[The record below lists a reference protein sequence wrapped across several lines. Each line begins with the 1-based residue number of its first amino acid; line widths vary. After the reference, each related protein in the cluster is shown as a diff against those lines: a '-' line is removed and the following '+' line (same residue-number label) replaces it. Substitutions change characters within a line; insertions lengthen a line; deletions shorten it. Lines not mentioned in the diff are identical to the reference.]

1 MGATVELATAY
12 ITLAAETRG
21 LSKQIASELRAS
33 ERYASTTGRNIG
45 DNIRQGIAS
54 RKPEADITGLHE
66 KVEASQKKLAAAT
79 DKASRDRAAAARRVE
94 IAEARLFEV
103 KQKDNAT
110 ESQVLAAQDRLT
122 TARARYTEVSRRGV
136 SQIIAHNEALK
147 SAQASLNA
155 ATQSANSALF
165 APANNAVSTVRR
177 MVAETGNAGGVFTR
191 FGNLARSTYDGVA
204 TGASRTASVTRSAF
218 SGVGDVASSLFRGR
232 FSEAFSTV
240 ASGAKNTASS
250 MAGSFSSGASRI
262 WHSLT
267 GAFRGT
273 SDTAGAEGAAASSRF
288 SGGFRGIR
296 ERISNHF
303 QGAFSGAT
311 RGAEEAGRES
321 GTRFG
326 GAFKAA
332 ITGALAYVGVQ
343 QIAGLYKNFV
353 QEAGDLEQS
362 VGAVDAVFK
371 ESAAQMHQWAATAS
385 TSVGI
390 SKNEYN
396 QFASVLGSMLKNAG
410 TPMEQLGDKTNKL
423 ITLGADLASMYGGTT
438 ADAIEAISAALRG
451 EMDPIERYG
460 ISLNDAMLTQEGLR
474 LGIQK
479 TGGSFDTQQK
489 QLIVQ
494 SLLFKQSADAQG
506 NFYRETD
513 TYQHK
518 TQVLGAQW
526 KDLSAQIGERFLP
539 AAGAVAEWLSTQGL
553 PLFDSFVTSIA
564 NVADFLRNTIQ
575 WWGPF
580 AIGIGVATAAFGAY
594 NIAVAAYNGIMAA
607 MAVANGVAEATFW
620 GLTAAEWAA
629 LWPIY
634 AIVAGIAVLVG
645 GLILAYNNIGW
656 FRDLVNTAFTG
667 IQIVAGIVWQ
677 AILDAVNAFVTWWQ
691 IYAQPVIDQ
700 GIQAIQA
707 GMMWLW
713 QNVMIPAWQGIQTA
727 IQWAWENI
735 IQPIFTAINDVVTHL
750 LAPVFVWLWQ
760 TIITPVWQGIVNV
773 VTWAWTTIL
782 QPMFQGIWA
791 FITDILAPVFTWLWQ
806 NIIVPAWQGISAV
819 IGFVWNNIVKPIF
832 DAIVWVLQNIVGP
845 VFTWLWNEIVTPA
858 FNGIR
863 IIIEIVWNVI
873 RVIFD
878 AIYHVLK
885 DVLGPAFSWLW
896 DNIIKPV
903 FNWIG
908 DHISKTM
915 GWVKDNVLDPLG
927 HWLQNDFANAWSKTV
942 EIIGQAW
949 DTLKKVVGTPV
960 KWVVDTVINGAL
972 IDGYNSLNDV
982 WSGADIP
989 RIDTGGIPSFDVGG
1003 YTGPGGKYQ
1012 PAGIV
1017 HADEFVIRKESRAR
1031 FERENPGV
1039 LDYLNKHGKIPGF
1052 ANGGRVPGFADGGWV
1067 PSDKVKD
1074 AIKRQNS
1081 SLDARAGKA
1090 VDDAVDWG
1098 FDRVKDAILIP
1109 VDTAANLAKDKFKG
1123 NEFVVGA
1130 VGLAQKSAHDI
1141 ADFAKEKI
1149 KSFVPKFNPGAG
1161 VEQWR
1166 PTVEQALGIAGL
1178 PVTPDYVNAWLSQI
1192 QSESGGDPGVTQNG
1206 YVDINTITGDLAQGL
1221 VQVIGSTFAA
1231 YRDPSLPNDRRHPL
1245 ANLVAGMRYAAARYG
1260 RGGMLGVI
1268 GHGHGYAD
1276 GGRVT
1281 PALYDRGGVIRR
1293 GVQVIDHQRKDPDY
1307 VLTSQQWENMYKI
1320 AENSSKQ
1327 VNSGIT
1333 IGTVQGYTAEEVARE
1348 IERRRRQEEALVYG

>member
-33 ERYASTTGRNIG
+33 ERYATTTGRNIG
-45 DNIRQGIAS
+45 DNIRQGIAA

-147 SAQASLNA
+147 SAQANLNA

-191 FGNLARSTYDGVA
+191 FGNLARSAYDGVA

-506 NFYRETD
+506 NFYREQD

-518 TQVLGAQW
+518 TQVLAAQW

-539 AAGAVAEWLSTQGL
+539 AAGMVAEWLSTQGL
-553 PLFDSFVTSIA
+553 PLFDSFATSIA

-580 AIGIGVATAAFGAY
+580 AIGIGVAAAAFGAY

-691 IYAQPVIDQ
+691 TYAQPVIDQ

-713 QNVMIPAWQGIQTA
+713 QNVMIPAWQGIQTV

-791 FITDILAPVFTWLWQ
+791 FITDILAPVFVWLWQ
-806 NIIVPAWQGISAV
+806 NIITPAWQGISAV
-819 IGFVWNNIVKPIF
+819 IGFVWNNVVKPIF

-896 DNIIKPV
+896 ENIVKPV

-908 DHISKTM
+908 DHIGKTM
-915 GWVKDNVLDPLG
+915 GWIKDNVLSPLG

-989 RIDTGGIPSFDVGG
+989 RINTGGIPSFDVGG

-1031 FERENPGV
+1031 FERDNPGV

-1052 ANGGRVPGFADGGWV
+1052 ANGGLVAGYAKGG
-1067 PSDKVKD
+1067 KVVD
-1074 AIKRQNS
+1074 PNNPFDVIGVG
-1081 SLDARAGKA
+1081 LDRAGKA

-1281 PALYDRGGVIRR
+1281 PALYDKGGVIRR

-1307 VLTSQQWENMYKI
+1307 VLTTKQWENMYKI
-1320 AENSSKQ
+1320 AENTSKQ

>member
-94 IAEARLFEV
+94 IAEAKLFEV

-147 SAQASLNA
+147 SAQANLNA

-191 FGNLARSTYDGVA
+191 FGNLARSAYDGVA

-506 NFYRETD
+506 NFYREQD

-518 TQVLGAQW
+518 TQVLAAQW

-539 AAGAVAEWLSTQGL
+539 AAGMVAEWLSTQGL
-553 PLFDSFVTSIA
+553 PLFDSFATSIA

-580 AIGIGVATAAFGAY
+580 AIGIGVAAAAFGAY

-620 GLTAAEWAA
+620 GLNAAEWAA

-691 IYAQPVIDQ
+691 TYAQPVIDQ

-791 FITDILAPVFTWLWQ
+791 FITDILAPVFVWLWQ
-806 NIIVPAWQGISAV
+806 NIITPAWQGISAV
-819 IGFVWNNIVKPIF
+819 IGFVWNNVVKPIF

-896 DNIIKPV
+896 ENIVKPV

-915 GWVKDNVLDPLG
+915 GWIKDNVLNPLG
-927 HWLQNDFANAWSKTV
+927 NWLQNDFANAWSKTV

-989 RIDTGGIPSFDVGG
+989 RINTGGIPSFDVGG
-1003 YTGPGGKYQ
+1003 YTGPGSKYT

-1039 LDYLNKHGKIPGF
+1039 LDYLNKYGKIPGF
-1052 ANGGRVPGFADGGWV
+1052 ANGGLVAGYAKGG
-1067 PSDKVKD
+1067 KVVD
-1074 AIKRQNS
+1074 PNNPFDVIGVG
-1081 SLDARAGKA
+1081 LDRAGKA

-1281 PALYDRGGVIRR
+1281 PALYDKGGVIRR

>member
-33 ERYASTTGRNIG
+33 ERYATTTGRNIG

-147 SAQASLNA
+147 SAQANLNA

-177 MVAETGNAGGVFTR
+177 MVAETGNAGGVFSR
-191 FGNLARSTYDGVA
+191 FGNLARSAYDGVA
-204 TGASRTASVTRSAF
+204 TGATRTASVTRSAF

-250 MAGSFSSGASRI
+250 IAGSFSSGASSI
-262 WHSLT
+262 WRSLT

-296 ERISNHF
+296 ERISSHF
-303 QGAFSGAT
+303 QGAFSGAS

-321 GTRFG
+321 GTRFS

-410 TPMEQLGDKTNKL
+410 TPMDQLGDRTNKL

-438 ADAIEAISAALRG
+438 ADAIEAVSAALRG

-506 NFYRETD
+506 NFYREQD

-518 TQVLGAQW
+518 TQVLSAQW

-553 PLFDSFVTSIA
+553 PLFDSFATSIA

-580 AIGIGVATAAFGAY
+580 AIGIGVAAAAFGAY

-620 GLTAAEWAA
+620 GLSASEWAA

-691 IYAQPVIDQ
+691 TYAQPIIDQ
-700 GIQAIQA
+700 GIQAIQT

-713 QNVMIPAWQGIQTA
+713 QNVMVPAWQGIQTA

-735 IQPIFTAINDVVTHL
+735 IQPIFTAINDVITHL

-773 VTWAWTTIL
+773 VTWAWNTIL

-791 FITDILAPVFTWLWQ
+791 FITDILAPVFTWLWH
-806 NIIVPAWQGISAV
+806 NIIEPAWQGISAV

-832 DAIVWVLQNIVGP
+832 DAVVWVLQNVVGP
-845 VFTWLWNEIVTPA
+845 VFTWLWNEIVSPA

-885 DVLGPAFSWLW
+885 DILGPAFSWLW
-896 DNIIKPV
+896 ENIIKPV
-903 FNWIG
+903 FNWIS
-908 DHISKTM
+908 DHIGKTM
-915 GWVKDNVLDPLG
+915 GWVKDNILDPLG
-927 HWLQNDFANAWSKTV
+927 HWLQNDFADAWNKTV

-989 RIDTGGIPSFDVGG
+989 RIDASGIPSFDVGG
-1003 YTGPGGKYQ
+1003 YTGPGGKYT

-1039 LDYLNKHGKIPGF
+1039 LDYLNRYGKIPGF
-1052 ANGGRVPGFADGGWV
+1052 ANGGLVAGYAKGG
-1067 PSDKVKD
+1067 KVVD
-1074 AIKRQNS
+1074 PNNP
-1081 SLDARAGKA
+1081 LDVIGVGLDRAGKA
-1090 VDDAVDWG
+1090 IDDAVDWG

-1109 VDTAANLAKDKFKG
+1109 VDAAANLAKDKFKG
-1123 NEFVVGA
+1123 NDFVVGA
-1130 VGLAQKSAHDI
+1130 VGLAQKSAHDV

-1149 KSFVPKFNPGAG
+1149 KSFVPKFNPSEG

-1178 PVTPDYVNAWLSQI
+1178 PVTPDYINAWLSQI
-1192 QSESGGDPGVTQNG
+1192 QSESGGNPGVTQNG

-1231 YRDPSLPNDRRHPL
+1231 YRDPSLPNDRTHPL

-1268 GHGHGYAD
+1268 GHGHGYAE

-1281 PALYDRGGVIRR
+1281 PALYDRGGIIRR

-1307 VLTSQQWENMYKI
+1307 VLTTKQWENMYRI
-1320 AENSSKQ
+1320 AENTSKQ
-1327 VNSGIT
+1327 VNNGIT

-1348 IERRRRQEEALVYG
+1348 IERRRRQEEALAYG

>member
-1 MGATVELATAY
+1 MGATIELATAY

-147 SAQASLNA
+147 SAQANLNA

-191 FGNLARSTYDGVA
+191 FGNLARSAYDGVA

-506 NFYRETD
+506 NFYREQD

-518 TQVLGAQW
+518 TQVLAAQW

-539 AAGAVAEWLSTQGL
+539 AAGMVAEWLSTQGL
-553 PLFDSFVTSIA
+553 PLFDSFATSIA

-580 AIGIGVATAAFGAY
+580 AIGIGVAAAAFSVY

-691 IYAQPVIDQ
+691 TYAQPVIDQ

-760 TIITPVWQGIVNV
+760 TIITPAWQGIVNV

-791 FITDILAPVFTWLWQ
+791 FITDILAPVFVWLWQ

-819 IGFVWNNIVKPIF
+819 IGFVWNNVVKPIF

-845 VFTWLWNEIVTPA
+845 VFTWLWNEIVSPA

-896 DNIIKPV
+896 ENIVKPV

-908 DHISKTM
+908 DHIGKTM
-915 GWVKDNVLDPLG
+915 GWIKDNVLDPLG

-972 IDGYNSLNDV
+972 IDGYNKLNDV

-1003 YTGPGGKYQ
+1003 YTGPGGKYT

-1052 ANGGRVPGFADGGWV
+1052 ANGGLVAGYAKGG
-1067 PSDKVKD
+1067 KVVD
-1074 AIKRQNS
+1074 PNNP
-1081 SLDARAGKA
+1081 LDVIGVGLDRAGKA

-1221 VQVIGSTFAA
+1221 VQVIGSTFEA

-1281 PALYDRGGVIRR
+1281 PALYDKGGVIRR

-1320 AENSSKQ
+1320 AENTSKQ
-1327 VNSGIT
+1327 VNNGIT